1 MLLSIEELM
10 RTDQSCFMPYVQL
23 ATDSVMVVYQNI
35 IISVSS
41 VKTLC
46 SAPEYLMRYHDGLL
60 HSISGQVRIA

>member
-41 VKTLC
+41 VC

-60 HSISGQVRIA
+60 HSISDQVRIA